1 MRTVRVLARDPDMAA
16 RLRRALDGSLELGTA
31 ASLEQA
37 LRAVGTGPADVLV
50 VDFGSARVDPE
61 ELAVVAAAASRPFL
75 VGLLAPEDPVPRGA
89 ERCDLALP
97 RELPD
102 AALRLAIG
110 QGLRVQ
116 RLEQEVASLRRDRTR
131 REPVTPPASPGAPGG
146 PAALGTVLKDLGKL
160 LSAHFDIER
169 VVEFFLDAV
178 AELVRPGRVA
188 LLLVDGEDRFR
199 PRGFR
204 GLDPGLAERVRL
216 ESDEG
221 LPAWFG
227 QHARLAVRTEL
238 GHEPEWLEAARELA
252 LLGGEVAVPLWVQA
266 KLVGIL
272 VLGPRVTGQSY
283 AAEDLERLFT
293 LSSQVAMAVE
303 DISLFNTVRAQHGFI
318 EQVLAHLQS
327 GAITIDAAGRVTR
340 FNRRAEQILG
350 LSLADVAGQDLRG
363 LPSPLGDLLYETM
376 RGGQELRLAEV
387 SLPRDQATLEV
398 STSRI
403 LDPTGAPSG
412 AVMILDDPAPRHR
425 LHRERQ
431 ASQTL
436 DLLNRVLL
444 RLTDEIKNPLVSI
457 YTFLEL
463 LPQRYE
469 DPEFR
474 ETFLSVVGKDT
485 QRLISLVDKLITL
498 AGDRDY
504 KADFC
509 DLRQLLHDALEE
521 LSVRLERSRGPRDA
535 ALFLLQVPERP
546 DQLTAI
552 LYAPDGDLVAKV
564 DREQLTK
571 AIGYLVRFLANRV
584 EREGRVAIHLQVASD
599 DPGRIRLALTGRPAQ
614 LSALE
619 RERLFSPLAIASDRL
634 LDVGPGVTQK
644 IVEAHGGALTIGGQE
659 GEIRF
664 VLTLPRTQCAGSD
677 FDFRTAGPPHDRG
690 GELSGSQSLTP

>member
-1 MRTVRVLARDPDMAA
+1 MRRILNGG
-16 RLRRALDGSLELGTA
+16 LDLGTVA
-31 ASLEQA
+31 TLGQA
-37 LRAVGTGPADVLV
+37 VTPGGADRCDVLV

-61 ELAVVAAAASRPFL
+61 DLSAAAAAAPRPFL
-75 VGLLAPEDPVPRGA
+75 VGLLAPDEPVPHGA
-89 ERCDLALP
+89 ERCDLTLSGA
-97 RELPD
+97 LPD
-102 AALRLAIG
+102 AALRLAIE

-116 RLEQEVASLRRDRTR
+116 RLEQEIASLRRDRTR
-131 REPVTPPASPGAPGG
+131 RESVAPA
-146 PAALGTVLKDLGKL
+146 PANGHGSSTALGTVLKELGKL
-160 LSAHFDIER
+160 LAAHFDIER
-169 VVEFFLDAV
+169 VVEFFLDAI

-188 LLLVDGEDRFR
+188 LLLVDDERRYR
-199 PRGFR
+199 PRGVR
-204 GLDPGLAERVRL
+204 GLDPALTDRVRL
-216 ESDEG
+216 ESGEG
-221 LPAWFG
+221 LAAWFR
-227 QHARLAVRTEL
+227 QHVRLAVRAEL
-238 GHEPEWLEAARELA
+238 EREPEWLEAARELA

-283 AAEDLERLFT
+283 GPEDLERLFT
-293 LSSQVAMAVE
+293 LASQVAMAVE
-303 DISLFNTVRAQHGFI
+303 DITLFNTVRAQHGFI

-350 LSLADVAGQDLRG
+350 LSLGDVLGQDLRT

-376 RGGQELRLAEV
+376 RAGRELRQVEV
-387 SLPRDQATLEV
+387 TLPRHQAVLEV

-403 LDPTGAPSG
+403 LDAGGVPGG
-412 AVMILDDPAPRHR
+412 AVMILDDPTPRHQ

-431 ASQTL
+431 TGQTL

-463 LPQRYE
+463 LPHRYE

-521 LSVRLERSRGPRDA
+521 HSVRLERSRGPRETG
-535 ALFLLQVPERP
+535 LFLLQVPERAE
-546 DQLTAI
+546 QLTAI
-552 LYAPDGDLVAKV
+552 LYAPEGDLLVKV

-571 AIGYLVRFLANRV
+571 AIGYVIRFLANRV
-584 EREGRVAIHLQVASD
+584 EREGRVAIHLQVSPD
-599 DPGRIRLALTGRPAQ
+599 DPTLLRLALTGRPAQ
-614 LSALE
+614 LSPLE
-619 RERLFSPLAIASDRL
+619 REHLFSPLAIASDKL
-634 LDVGPGVTQK
+634 LDVGPGVSQK
-644 IVEAHGGALTIGGQE
+644 IVEAHGGALTLGGQE

-664 VLTLPRTQCAGSD
+664 VLTLPRTHQ
-677 FDFRTAGPPHDRG
+677 
-690 GELSGSQSLTP
+690 

>member
-1 MRTVRVLARDPDMAA
+1 VRTVRILSRNAGLAT
-16 RLRRALDGSLELGTA
+16 RLRRLLDGNGNLDLGTGE
-31 ASLEQA
+31 SLRQVLQPGVA
-37 LRAVGTGPADVLV
+37 GPVDMLL
-50 VDFGSARVDPE
+50 VDFESGRVDPE
-61 ELAVVAAAASRPFL
+61 ELAVAAGAVARPFL
-75 VGLLAPEDPVPRGA
+75 VGLLASEEPVPPGA
-89 ERCDLALP
+89 ERCDLVLP
-97 RELPD
+97 RDLPD
-102 AALRLAIG
+102 AALRLAIE
-110 QGLRVQ
+110 QGLRTR
-116 RLEQEVASLRRDRTR
+116 RLELEIATLRRDRAR
-131 REPVTPPASPGAPGG
+131 RDPAGSSAVGAVPNGHGAP
-146 PAALGTVLKDLGKL
+146 PALGTVLKELGKL
-160 LSAHFDIER
+160 LAAHFDIER
-169 VVEFFLDAV
+169 VAEFFLDAI

-188 LLLVDGEDRFR
+188 LLLVEDDHHYR

-204 GLDPGLAERVRL
+204 GLDPALAERLRLGSGQGLAGWFRQHVRL
-216 ESDEG
+216 A
-221 LPAWFG
+221 LRA
-227 QHARLAVRTEL
+227 EL
-238 GHEPEWLEAARELA
+238 EHEPEWLEAARELA

-272 VLGPRVTGQSY
+272 VLGPRVTGQPY
-283 AAEDLERLFT
+283 GAEDLERLFT
-293 LSSQVAMAVE
+293 LASQVAMAVE
-303 DISLFNTVRAQHGFI
+303 DITLFNTVRAQHGFI

-340 FNRRAEQILG
+340 FNRRAEQILE
-350 LSLADVAGQDLRG
+350 LSIGDVLGQDLRA
-363 LPSPLGDLLYETM
+363 LPSPLGDLLHETM
-376 RGGQELRLAEV
+376 RGGRELQLVEV
-387 SLPRDQATLEV
+387 KLPRHDRTLEV

-403 LDPTGAPSG
+403 LDAAGAACG
-412 AVMILDDPAPRHR
+412 AVMILDDPTPRR
-425 LHRERQ
+425 QLHRERQ

-504 KADFC
+504 KPDFC
-509 DLRQLLHDALEE
+509 DLRQILHDALDE
-521 LSVRLERSRGPRDA
+521 LSVRLEQARGPREA
-535 ALFLLQVPERP
+535 ALFLLRVPERT

-552 LYAPDGDLVAKV
+552 LYAPEGGLLVKV

-584 EREGRVAIHLQVASD
+584 EPGGRMAVHLRSSPD
-599 DPGRIRLALTGRPAQ
+599 DPARVRLSLTGRPAQ
-614 LSALE
+614 LTALE
-619 RERLFSPLAIASDRL
+619 RDSLFSPLAIASDRL

-644 IVEAHGGALTIGGQE
+644 IVEAHGGALTLGGQD

-664 VLTLPRTQCAGSD
+664 VLTLPRIHEGV
-677 FDFRTAGPPHDRG
+677 R
-690 GELSGSQSLTP
+690 L

>member
-1 MRTVRVLARDPDMAA
+1 MRTVRVLSRDPDLTA
-16 RLRRALDGSLELGTA
+16 RLRRMLNGNFDVGVGTSLG
-31 ASLEQA
+31 QA
-37 LRAVGTGPADVLV
+37 LQPGVAGPTEILL
-50 VDFGSARVDPE
+50 VDFGSARVDAE
-61 ELAVVAAAASRPFL
+61 ELAAAAGAASRPFL
-75 VGLLAPEDPVPRGA
+75 VALLTVDEPAPAGA
-89 ERCDLALP
+89 DRCDLQLP

-102 AALRLAIG
+102 VALRLAIE
-110 QGLRVQ
+110 QGLRVR
-116 RLEQEVASLRRDRTR
+116 RLELEIASLRRDRTR
-131 REPVTPPASPGAPGG
+131 RESAPPAPPANGYGS
-146 PAALGTVLKDLGKL
+146 PAALGTVLKELGKL
-160 LSAHFDIER
+160 LATHFDIER
-169 VVEFFLDAV
+169 VVEFFLDAI

-188 LLLVDGEDRFR
+188 LLLLDDEHRYR

-216 ESDEG
+216 ESGEG
-221 LPAWFG
+221 LAAWFR
-227 QHARLAVRTEL
+227 QHVRLAIRGEL
-238 GHEPEWLEAARELA
+238 EREPEWLEAARELT

-272 VLGPRVTGQSY
+272 VLGPRVTGQPY
-283 AAEDLERLFT
+283 GAEDLERLFT
-293 LSSQVAMAVE
+293 LASQVAMAVE
-303 DISLFNTVRAQHGFI
+303 DITLFNTVRSQHGFI

-327 GAITIDAAGRVTR
+327 GAITIDTTGRVTR

-350 LSLADVAGQDLRG
+350 LSLGDVLGQDLRG
-363 LPSPLGDLLYETM
+363 LPSPLGDLLHETM
-376 RGGQELRLAEV
+376 RGGRELRLVEV
-387 SLPRDQATLEV
+387 PLPRHQAVLEV

-403 LDPTGAPSG
+403 LDAAGAPSG
-412 AVMILDDPAPRHR
+412 AVMIFDDPKPRR
-425 LHRERQ
+425 LLHRERQ

-509 DLRQLLHDALEE
+509 DIRQLLHDALAE
-521 LSVRLERSRGPRDA
+521 LSVRLERSRGPRES
-535 ALFLLQVPERP
+535 ALFLLQLPERAE
-546 DQLTAI
+546 QLTAI
-552 LYAPDGDLVAKV
+552 LYAPEGDLVVKV
-564 DREQLTK
+564 DRDQLTK

-584 EREGRVAIHLQVASD
+584 PPEGRVAIHLQASPD
-599 DPGRIRLALTGRPAQ
+599 DPSRVRLTLTGRPAE

-619 RERLFSPLAIASDRL
+619 REHLFSPLAIASDKL
-634 LDVGPGVTQK
+634 LDVGPGVSQK
-644 IVEAHGGALTIGGQE
+644 IVEAHGGTLTLGGQE

-664 VLTLPRTQCAGSD
+664 VMTLPRTS
-677 FDFRTAGPPHDRG
+677 
-690 GELSGSQSLTP
+690 

>member
-1 MRTVRVLARDPDMAA
+1 MRTVRVLSRDPGLTA
-16 RLRRALDGSLELGTA
+16 RLRRMLNGNLDVGAGTSLG
-31 ASLEQA
+31 QA
-37 LRAVGTGPADVLV
+37 LQPGVAGPTEILL
-50 VDFGSARVDPE
+50 VDFGSARVDAE
-61 ELAVVAAAASRPFL
+61 ELAAAAGAASRPFL
-75 VGLLAPEDPVPRGA
+75 VALLTGDEPVPAGA
-89 ERCDLALP
+89 DRCDLLLP

-102 AALRLAIG
+102 AALRLAID

-116 RLEQEVASLRRDRTR
+116 RLEMEIASLRRDRTR
-131 REPVTPPASPGAPGG
+131 RESAPPPPPANGYGS
-146 PAALGTVLKDLGKL
+146 PAALGTVLKELGKL

-169 VVEFFLDAV
+169 VVEFFLDAI

-188 LLLVDGEDRFR
+188 LLLVDDEHRYR

-216 ESDEG
+216 ESGEG
-221 LPAWFG
+221 LAAWFR
-227 QHARLAVRTEL
+227 QHVRLALRGEL
-238 GHEPEWLEAARELA
+238 EREPEWLEAARELT

-272 VLGPRVTGQSY
+272 VLGPRVTGQPY
-283 AAEDLERLFT
+283 GAEDLERLFT
-293 LSSQVAMAVE
+293 LASQVAMAVE
-303 DISLFNTVRAQHGFI
+303 DITLFNTVRSQHGFI

-327 GAITIDAAGRVTR
+327 GAITIDTTGRVTR

-350 LSLADVAGQDLRG
+350 LSLGDVLGQDLRG
-363 LPSPLGDLLYETM
+363 LPSPLGDLLHETM
-376 RGGQELRLAEV
+376 RGGRELRLVEV
-387 SLPRDQATLEV
+387 PLPRHQAVLEV

-403 LDPTGAPSG
+403 LDAAGAPSG
-412 AVMILDDPAPRHR
+412 AVMIFDDPMPRR
-425 LHRERQ
+425 QLHRERQ
-431 ASQTL
+431 TSQTL

-509 DLRQLLHDALEE
+509 DLRQLLHDALAE
-521 LSVRLERSRGPRDA
+521 LSVRLERSRGPRES
-535 ALFLLQVPERP
+535 ALFLLQLPERAE
-546 DQLTAI
+546 QLTAI
-552 LYAPDGDLVAKV
+552 LYAPEGDLVVKV
-564 DREQLTK
+564 DRDQLTK
-571 AIGYLVRFLANRV
+571 AIGYLVRFLAHRV
-584 EREGRVAIHLQVASD
+584 PPEGRVAIHLQASPD
-599 DPGRIRLALTGRPAQ
+599 DPSRVRLTLTGRPAEI
-614 LSALE
+614 SALE
-619 RERLFSPLAIASDRL
+619 REHLFSPLAIASDKL
-634 LDVGPGVTQK
+634 LDVGPGVSQK
-644 IVEAHGGALTIGGQE
+644 IVEAHGGALTLGGQE

-664 VLTLPRTQCAGSD
+664 VLTLPRTS
-677 FDFRTAGPPHDRG
+677 
-690 GELSGSQSLTP
+690 